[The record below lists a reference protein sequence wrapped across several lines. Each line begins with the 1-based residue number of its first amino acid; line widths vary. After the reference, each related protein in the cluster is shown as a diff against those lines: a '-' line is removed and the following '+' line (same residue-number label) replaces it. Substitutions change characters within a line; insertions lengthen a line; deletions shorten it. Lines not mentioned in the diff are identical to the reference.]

1 MEQTVLCPLLVFTR
15 WWLRGA
21 CPVMSQGSGVL
32 GWLCPPSPPEPSDP
46 YFQNRGIQPKP
57 FEISFR
63 IEFKCVDVFK
73 APDNTLHILGLFK
86 ATILIE
92 FCKGVTPYRSSCV
105 LCDTAEVVKSES
117 VQSFDFTLT
126 GL

>member
-1 MEQTVLCPLLVFTR
+1 
-15 WWLRGA
+15 
-21 CPVMSQGSGVL
+21 MSQDSEVL
-32 GWLCPPSPPEPSDP
+32 QWLCPPSRAFRSL
-46 YFQNRGIQPKP
+46 FQNGGNTAQA

-92 FCKGVTPYRSSCV
+92 LCVHVTPYRSSAFCV
-105 LCDTAEVVKSES
+105 TQ
-117 VQSFDFTLT
+117 QSP
-126 GL
+126 